1 MEPRRAGPSS
11 GDAGAGKASRGPGF
25 GASRLGSASV
35 AGWASDAGANA
46 LEPNLALH
54 YPSGR
59 PRKGFSRVTETRRD
73 MQPERSIATR
83 IPVLKAAVAAAA
95 LSLAAGAQAAGTH
108 PATGEALA
116 RDQSFT
122 YRLLD
127 QFPTLDPQL
136 NEEVAGFHVIRDLFE
151 GLLSQDADGRLV
163 PGVATSYA
171 ASDGNRTYVFTL
183 RETARW
189 SNGDPVTAHDF
200 VYAWRRAADPATA
213 SPYGWYLEL
222 TQIANAKA
230 ILAGEKPPSALGVRA
245 LDDRRLEVRLDRPL
259 PYFPAMTTYAT
270 LFPAHRATVEAH
282 GAKWTA
288 PGNMVSNGAYV
299 LKEMVVNEFHTR
311 VKNPLYWDAD
321 RVILEKVTGLVINDV
336 NQALTRYRAGEL
348 DHLEPLPPGQY
359 PALKKALPDEASS
372 VPRLCSYY
380 YAINHSASGNPAL
393 RDVRVRRALSL
404 AVDRAV
410 IVDRLLKGGQ
420 WPAYNFTHLKT
431 AGFRMP
437 EIDYAKLTQRR
448 RDAEARRLFEESG
461 VRDLTLKLIYN
472 TSESHRQIATVIG
485 QMWKQ
490 KLGVRTTLANFE
502 WKTYLNIRKNREFDI
517 ARSAWCGD
525 YNEASTFLDLLTT
538 THGAN
543 DGGYSSPR
551 VDALMRDSKTAE
563 DPSGIYVEVET
574 VLARDMAIIP
584 IYHYANTFLLKSD
597 IRGWPYNNV
606 ENNWYSKNLYRV
618 AK

>member
-1 MEPRRAGPSS
+1 MPIQI
-11 GDAGAGKASRGPGF
+11 SR
-25 GASRLGSASV
+25 
-35 AGWASDAGANA
+35 N
-46 LEPNLALH
+46 
-54 YPSGR
+54 
-59 PRKGFSRVTETRRD
+59 T
-73 MQPERSIATR
+73 
-83 IPVLKAAVAAAA
+83 LKAAVVAAA
-95 LSLAAGAQAAGTH
+95 LVLAAGAGAAGTH
-108 PATGEALA
+108 PATGEALS
-116 RDQSFT
+116 DNQSFT

-136 NEEVAGFHVIRDLFE
+136 NEDVSGFHVIRDLFE
-151 GLLSQDADGRLV
+151 GLLNQDADGSLV
-163 PGVATSYA
+163 PGVATRYA
-171 ASDGNRTYVFTL
+171 ASDGNTTYSFTL
-183 RETARW
+183 RRDARW

-200 VYAWRRAADPATA
+200 VYAWRRAVEPATA

-222 TQIANAKA
+222 TQMANAKE
-230 ILAGEKPPSALGVRA
+230 ILAGKKPPASLGVSA
-245 LDDRRLEVRLDRPL
+245 ADDRTLVVKLNRPL

-270 LFPAHRATVEAH
+270 LFPVHRATIEAH
-282 GAKWTA
+282 GKQWTA
-288 PGNMVSNGAYV
+288 PGNMVSNGAYM
-299 LKEMVVNEFHTR
+299 LKEVVLNEYHSR
-311 VKNPLYWDAD
+311 VKNPIYWGAD
-321 RVILEKVTGLVINDV
+321 KVIVETVTGLVINDV

-359 PALKKALPDEASS
+359 PRLKKELPDEARS

-380 YAINHSASGNPAL
+380 YAINHTESANAAL
-393 RDVRVRRALSL
+393 RDVRVRRALSM
-404 AVDRAV
+404 AIDREV

-437 EIDYAKLTQRR
+437 DIAYARLSQRQ
-448 RDAEARRLFEESG
+448 RDAEAKRLFKESG

-472 TSESHRQIATVIG
+472 TSESHKQIATVIG

-502 WKTYLNIRKNREFDI
+502 WKTYLNIRKRREFDV

-538 THGAN
+538 SHGAN
-543 DGGYSSPR
+543 DGRYSSET
-551 VDALMRDSKTAE
+551 VDALMRRSRTAK
-563 DPSGIYVEVET
+563 DPAGIYVEVET
-574 VLARDMAIIP
+574 ILAEDMAIIP

-597 IRGWPYNNV
+597 IKGWPYDNV

>member
-1 MEPRRAGPSS
+1 MPVE
-11 GDAGAGKASRGPGF
+11 K
-25 GASRLGSASV
+25 
-35 AGWASDAGANA
+35 
-46 LEPNLALH
+46 
-54 YPSGR
+54 
-59 PRKGFSRVTETRRD
+59 PRKTLTST
-73 MQPERSIATR
+73 
-83 IPVLKAAVAAAA
+83 LKAAAVIA
-95 LSLAAGAQAAGTH
+95 LTAGAQAQAAGTH
-108 PATGEALA
+108 PVTGEALSD
-116 RDQSFT
+116 DQTFT

-151 GLLSQDADGRLV
+151 GLLSQDADGNLV

-171 ASDGNRTYVFTL
+171 ASDGNRTYTFAL
-183 RETARW
+183 RESAKW

-213 SPYGWYLEL
+213 SPYGWYVEL
-222 TQIANAKA
+222 TQMANAKD
-230 ILAGEKPPSALGVRA
+230 ILAGRKPPSTLGVRA
-245 LDDRRLEVRLDRPL
+245 VDDHTLEVRLDRPL

-270 LFPAHRATVEAH
+270 LFPAHRATIEAH

-288 PGNMVSNGAYV
+288 PGNIVSNGAYV
-299 LKEMVVNEFHTR
+299 LKEVVLNEFHTR
-311 VKNPLYWDAD
+311 VRNPIYWNAD
-321 RVILEKVTGLVINDV
+321 KTILEKVTGLVINDV

-359 PALKKALPDEASS
+359 PRLKKELPDEARS

-380 YAINHSASGNPAL
+380 YAINHTKSGNPAL

-404 AVDRAV
+404 AVDRDV
-410 IVDRLLKGGQ
+410 IVKQLLKGGQ
-420 WPAYNFTHLKT
+420 WAAYNFTHFKT

-437 EIDYAKLTQRR
+437 DIAYARLSQRE
-448 RDAEARRLFEESG
+448 RDAEAKRLFKESG

-472 TSESHRQIATVIG
+472 TSESHKQIATVIG

-502 WKTYLNIRKNREFDI
+502 WKTYLNIRKNREFDV

-543 DGGYSSPR
+543 DGGYSSGK
-551 VDALMRDSKTAE
+551 VDALMRESRTAK
-563 DPSGIYVEVET
+563 DPAAIYAEVEKI
-574 VLARDMAIIP
+574 LAEDMAIVP

-606 ENNWYSKNLYRV
+606 ENNWYAKNLYRV